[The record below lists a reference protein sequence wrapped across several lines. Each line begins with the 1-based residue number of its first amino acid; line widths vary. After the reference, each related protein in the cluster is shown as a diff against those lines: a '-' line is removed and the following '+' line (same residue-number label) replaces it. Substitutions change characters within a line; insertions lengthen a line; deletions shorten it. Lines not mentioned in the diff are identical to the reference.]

1 MKKNRKGCYNEK
13 IAICYLMAKG
23 LDVFDSCQTN
33 GAVDLI
39 TFNSDTGDVQCW
51 EVKTENFR
59 LSGNKK
65 GVPISRG
72 LRNKKFKS
80 IINLLPP
87 DAKKEFIKYAL
98 KLSEKKTKSKVH
110 DDFLSFVKHVWPEFI
125 EGKHHKEIADKFNK
139 LAQGK
144 IKRLIINMPPRHT
157 KSEFAS
163 FLLPSWM
170 VGRKPDLKIIQ
181 TTHTTELA
189 IRFGRKAKNLM
200 DSQEY
205 KQVFQTRLRE
215 DSQAAGKW
223 ETEQGGEYYAAGV
236 GSAITG
242 RGADLLIIDDPHSE
256 QDALN
261 MTAMERAYEW
271 YTSGPRQ
278 RLQPG
283 GAIVVVMTR
292 WNMKDLTGMLLKSQ
306 KELKSDQW
314 DIVEFPAIMPSGK
327 PVWPEYWKLQELES
341 VKASLS
347 VGKWNAQ
354 WMQNPTSEEGSL
366 IKREWWNVWEK
377 SYIPPLEH
385 IIQSYD
391 TAFLKKESADYSAIT
406 TWGVF
411 YPTIDSPANL
421 ILLDAMKERLEF
433 PELRKVALEQYRYW
447 NPETVIIE
455 GKASGM
461 PLTYELRK
469 MGIPVINFTPS
480 KGNDKH
486 ARVNSVSPLF
496 ESGLIWAPEDKF
508 AEEVIEE
515 CASFPY
521 GDHDDL
527 VDSTTQAVMRF
538 RQGGFISHPEDEKE
552 DSLPATERTYY

>member
-1 MKKNRKGCYNEK
+1 MKQE
-13 IAICYLMAKG
+13 
-23 LDVFDSCQTN
+23 
-33 GAVDLI
+33 
-39 TFNSDTGDVQCW
+39 
-51 EVKTENFR
+51 
-59 LSGNKK
+59 
-65 GVPISRG
+65 
-72 LRNKKFKS
+72 
-80 IINLLPP
+80 IIDKLPP
-87 DAKKEFIKYAL
+87 DAQKEFLRLAM
-98 KLSEKKTKSKVH
+98 KLEEKTKQEKIH
-110 DDFLSFVKHVWPEFI
+110 DSFLDFVKHVWPEFI
-125 EGKHHKEIADKFNK
+125 EGKHHKKIAEKFNQI
-139 LAQGK
+139 ANGK

-170 VGRKPDLKIIQ
+170 VGRKPNLKIIQ
-181 TTHTTELA
+181 STHTTELA

-205 KQVFQTRLRE
+205 KEIFKTRLRE

-261 MTAMERAYEW
+261 VTALERAYEW

-292 WNMKDLTGMLLKSQ
+292 WNMKDLTGMLLKNQ
-306 KELKSDQW
+306 KELKSDKW
-314 DIVEFPAIMPSGK
+314 EVIEFPAILPSGK
-327 PVWPEYWKLQELES
+327 AVWPEYWKKDELEG
-341 VKASLS
+341 VKASIS
-347 VGKWNAQ
+347 IGKWNAQ
-354 WMQNPTSEEGSL
+354 WMQNPTAEEGSL
-366 IKREWWNVWEK
+366 IKREWWKVWDK
-377 SYIPPLEH
+377 PHIPPLQH

-391 TAFLKKESADYSAIT
+391 TAFLKKETADYSAIT

-411 YPTIDSPANL
+411 YPDDDSPANL
-421 ILLDAMKERLEF
+421 ILLDSFKERLEF
-433 PELRKVALEQYRYW
+433 PELRKEALEQYRYW

-461 PLTYELRK
+461 PLTFELRK
-469 MGIPVINFTPS
+469 MGIPVINYTPS

-486 ARVNSVSPLF
+486 ARVNAVSPLF
-496 ESGLIWAPEDKF
+496 ESGQIWAPDEKF

-521 GDHDDL
+521 GDNDDL
-527 VDSTTQAVMRF
+527 VDSTTQAIMRF
-538 RQGGFISHPEDEKE
+538 RQGGFITHPEDEK
-552 DSLPATERTYY
+552 DNALPRTERTYY

>member
-1 MKKNRKGCYNEK
+1 MDEDKLNR
-13 IAICYLMAKG
+13 
-23 LDVFDSCQTN
+23 
-33 GAVDLI
+33 
-39 TFNSDTGDVQCW
+39 
-51 EVKTENFR
+51 
-59 LSGNKK
+59 
-65 GVPISRG
+65 
-72 LRNKKFKS
+72 
-80 IINLLPP
+80 LPP
-87 DAKKEFIKYAL
+87 DVKKQFLKLAL

-110 DDFLSFVKHVWPEFI
+110 EDFLSFVKHVWPEFI
-125 EGKHHKEIADKFNK
+125 EGKHHKEIAEKFNQ
-139 LAQGK
+139 LANGK

-163 FLLPSWM
+163 YLLPSWM
-170 VGRKPDLKIIQ
+170 VGRKPNLKIIQ

-189 IRFGRKAKNLM
+189 IRFGRKAKTLM
-200 DSQEY
+200 DSQE
-205 KQVFQTRLRE
+205 
-215 DSQAAGKW
+215 QAAGKW

-314 DIVEFPAIMPSGK
+314 HVIEFPAILPSNK
-327 PVWPEYWKLQELES
+327 PVWPEYWKLEELES

-366 IKREWWNVWEK
+366 IKREWWRKWDRD
-377 SYIPPLEH
+377 YIPKLQH
-385 IIQSYD
+385 VIQSYD
-391 TAFLKKESADYSAIT
+391 TAFLKKETADYSAIT

-411 YPTIDSPANL
+411 HENDDGPANL
-421 ILLDAMKERLEF
+421 ILLDSLKDRLEF
-433 PELRKVALEQYRYW
+433 PELRKVAKEQYDYW
-447 NPETVIIE
+447 KPESVIVE
-455 GKASGM
+455 AKASGL

-486 ARVNSVSPLF
+486 ARVNAVSPLF
-496 ESGLIWAPEDKF
+496 ESGQIWAPDEKF

-527 VDSTTQAVMRF
+527 VDSMTQAVMRF
-538 RQGGFISHPEDEKE
+538 RQGGFVSHPEDERDE
-552 DSLPATERTYY
+552 VSIPHNRTYY

>member
-1 MKKNRKGCYNEK
+1 MLKIENGNRIE
-13 IAICYLMAKG
+13 
-23 LDVFDSCQTN
+23 
-33 GAVDLI
+33 
-39 TFNSDTGDVQCW
+39 
-51 EVKTENFR
+51 
-59 LSGNKK
+59 
-65 GVPISRG
+65 GVP
-72 LRNKKFKS
+72 LKKQKLVQNRSEKNSAKFFMKQED
-80 IINLLPP
+80 IDKLPP
-87 DAKKEFIKYAL
+87 DAKKQFLKYAI
-98 KLSEKKTKSKVH
+98 KLSEKKKQGQVN

-125 EGKHHKEIADKFNK
+125 EGKHHKEIADKFNR
-139 LAQGK
+139 LANGE

-163 FLLPSWM
+163 YLLPSWM
-170 VGRKPDLKIIQ
+170 VGRRPNLKIIQ

-189 IRFGRKAKNLM
+189 IRFGRKAKTLM
-200 DSQEY
+200 DSPEY
-205 KQVFQTRLRE
+205 KEVFKTRLRE

-261 MTAMERAYEW
+261 VHALERAYEW

-283 GAIVVVMTR
+283 GSIVVVMTR

-314 DIVEFPAIMPSGK
+314 EVVEFPAILPSNK
-327 PVWPEYWKLQELES
+327 PVWPEYWKLAELES

-354 WMQNPTSEEGSL
+354 WMQNPTAEEGSL
-366 IKREWWNVWEK
+366 IKREWWKVWDK
-377 SYIPPLEH
+377 PFIPPLDH

-411 YPTIDSPANL
+411 YPNEDSPANL
-421 ILLDAMKERLEF
+421 ILLDAFKERLEF
-433 PELRKVALEQYRYW
+433 PELKKEAYEQYKYW
-447 NPETVIIE
+447 NPETVIVE
-455 GKASGM
+455 AKASGL

-486 ARVNSVSPLF
+486 ARVNAVAPLF
-496 ESGLIWAPEDKF
+496 ESGQIWAPDEKF

-538 RQGGFISHPEDEKE
+538 RQGGFVAHPEDYQE
-552 DSLPATERTYY
+552 DSLPQVERTYY

>member
-1 MKKNRKGCYNEK
+1 MKQE
-13 IAICYLMAKG
+13 
-23 LDVFDSCQTN
+23 
-33 GAVDLI
+33 
-39 TFNSDTGDVQCW
+39 
-51 EVKTENFR
+51 
-59 LSGNKK
+59 
-65 GVPISRG
+65 
-72 LRNKKFKS
+72 
-80 IINLLPP
+80 IIDKLPP
-87 DAKKEFIKYAL
+87 DAQKEFL
-98 KLSEKKTKSKVH
+98 KLAMKLNEKTKQSKVH
-110 DDFLSFVKHVWPEFI
+110 DSFLDFVKHVWPEFI
-125 EGKHHKEIADKFNK
+125 EGKHHKKIADKFNK
-139 LAQGK
+139 LASGE
-144 IKRLIINMPPRHT
+144 IKRIIINMPPRHT

-163 FLLPSWM
+163 YLLPSWM

-189 IRFGRKAKNLM
+189 IRFGRKAKTLM
-200 DSQEY
+200 DSPEY
-205 KQVFQTRLRE
+205 KEVFKTRLRE

-261 MTAMERAYEW
+261 VTALERAYEW

-306 KELKSDQW
+306 KELKSDKW
-314 DIVEFPAIMPSGK
+314 EVIEFPAIMPSNK
-327 PVWPEYWKLQELES
+327 PVWPEYWKKEELDG
-341 VKASLS
+341 VKASIS
-347 VGKWNAQ
+347 IGKWNAQ
-354 WMQNPTSEEGSL
+354 WMQNPTAEEGSL
-366 IKREWWNVWEK
+366 IKREWWQTWEK
-377 SYIPPLEH
+377 DAIPPLQH

-391 TAFLKKESADYSAIT
+391 TAFLKKETADYSAIT

-411 YPTIDSPANL
+411 QPNDDSPPNL
-421 ILLDAMKERLEF
+421 ILLDALKERLEF
-433 PELRKVALEQYRYW
+433 PELRKTALEQYRYW

-455 GKASGM
+455 SKASGL

-469 MGIPVINFTPS
+469 MGIPVINYTPS

-486 ARVNSVSPLF
+486 ARVNAVAPLF
-496 ESGLIWAPEDKF
+496 ESGVIWAPDHKF

-527 VDSTTQAVMRF
+527 VDSMTQAVMRF
-538 RQGGFISHPEDEKE
+538 RQGGFVAHPDDEK
-552 DSLPATERTYY
+552 DNALPRTERTYY

>member
-1 MKKNRKGCYNEK
+1 MEPAILKCFRAEFTELLSYEELQHLNKLKKAYLKKEK
-13 IAICYLMAKG
+13 IEKISNNFMA
-23 LDVFDSCQTN
+23 
-33 GAVDLI
+33 
-39 TFNSDTGDVQCW
+39 
-51 EVKTENFR
+51 
-59 LSGNKK
+59 
-65 GVPISRG
+65 
-72 LRNKKFKS
+72 
-80 IINLLPP
+80 
-87 DAKKEFIKYAL
+87 
-98 KLSEKKTKSKVH
+98 
-110 DDFLSFVKHVWPEFI
+110 FVKEMWPEFI
-125 EGKHHKEIADKFNK
+125 EGRHHKEIADKFDK
-139 LAQGK
+139 IAKGK

-163 FLLPSWM
+163 FLLPAWM

-181 TTHTTELA
+181 STHTTELA

-205 KQVFQTRLRE
+205 KKVFDTRLRE

-256 QDALN
+256 QDAMNPEALD
-261 MTAMERAYEW
+261 RAYEW

-283 GAIVVVMTR
+283 GAIVLVMTR
-292 WNMKDLTGMLLKSQ
+292 WSTKDLTSKLINAQKNLKAD
-306 KELKSDQW
+306 KWE
-314 DIVEFPAIMPSGK
+314 IIEFPAILPSGK
-327 PVWPEYWKLQELES
+327 PVWPEYWKKDELEG
-341 VKASLS
+341 VKASIS

-354 WMQNPTSEEGSL
+354 WMQNPTAEEGSI
-366 IKREWWNVWEK
+366 IKRDWWKLWDKPN
-377 SYIPPLEH
+377 IPPLQH

-391 TAFLKKESADYSAIT
+391 TAFSKKETADYSAIT

-411 YPTIDSPANL
+411 YPDEDSPANL

-433 PELRKVALEQYRYW
+433 PELRKEAYEQYKYW
-447 NPETVIIE
+447 NPDTIIIE

-469 MGIPVINFTPS
+469 MGIPVINFNPS
-480 KGNDKH
+480 KGQDKH
-486 ARVNSVSPLF
+486 SRVNAVAPLF
-496 ESGLIWAPEDKF
+496 ESGMIWAPDDEF

-527 VDSTTQAVMRF
+527 VDSTTQAIMRF
-538 RQGGFISHPEDEKE
+538 RQAGFVNLPDDYKE
-552 DSLPATERTYY
+552 DPLPRIDKEYY